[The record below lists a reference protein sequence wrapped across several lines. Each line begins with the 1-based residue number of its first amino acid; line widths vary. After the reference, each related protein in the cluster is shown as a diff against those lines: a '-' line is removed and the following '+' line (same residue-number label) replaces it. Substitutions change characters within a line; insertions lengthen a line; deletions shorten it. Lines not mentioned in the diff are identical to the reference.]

1 MVSETERAIMEII
14 RRIKLLEDEY
24 KRNKLTLH
32 AHAALKCK
40 WAAQDVLEETSAGNG
55 YF

>member
-1 MVSETERAIMEII
+1 MVSETERAIMQII
-14 RRIKLLEDEY
+14 YRINLLETEY

-32 AHAALKCK
+32 AHAAMKCK
-40 WAAQDVLEETSAGNG
+40 WAAQDVLEELSADNG